1 MAAVSEHIQNEFAK
15 WQEQQQH
22 QHDVRTT
29 VSSSMVWFDFP
40 PSEL

>member
-1 MAAVSEHIQNEFAK
+1 MTSVSEHIQNEFAK
-15 WQEQQQH
+15 WQEQQH

-40 PSEL
+40 PLGL